1 MLKGKYYW
9 EIDTNIIPKLL
20 LCQNKIYTI
29 TKIHPSYHIKK
40 YYVIVNN
47 LYDNIVLDVILSNCF
62 HPNAYGGEKLGTVNI
77 NKPPEFSK
85 FCLPDYIINKWKFS
99 ENLEYK
105 KVKEDYI
112 FATTDFDNSFL
123 KLWAMDN
130 PHHMPNKDLVSAELK
145 DVDINDK
152 WITVPFPHFI

>member
-62 HPNAYGGEKLGTVNI
+62 HPNAYGGEKLGSVSI
-77 NKPPEFSK
+77 DKPPKFSK
-85 FCLPDYIINKWKFS
+85 FCLPDTIINRWKFS
-99 ENLEYK
+99 EDCKYEKIPNDLMFTIK
-105 KVKEDYI
+105 
-112 FATTDFDNSFL
+112 DFDNSFL

-130 PHHMPNKDLVSAELK
+130 PHHMPYKSLVSASLRE
-145 DVDINDK
+145 VDSNNN
-152 WITVPFPHFI
+152 WITIPFPHFI